1 MLEGSKSCT
10 KCGEVKPIFAF
21 SIAQN
26 KTRKDGSTYKKY
38 RSQCKPCLKDRRSKH
53 NKEWRE
59 RNLEEVR
66 AKARERWRTENPPK
80 EPKPKL
86 TPEEVRE
93 RQRKYY
99 AENKERYKEYGKKYY
114 VENKDMFKEY
124 HKKWVEENKERLKE
138 TRQKWADKN
147 RERINALSNAYAK
160 KMFLQDPEKTRRARN
175 EKKKGMKVKDPQ
187 AWNEKMRRYNAAS
200 QKRMVEGLTDAYVRQ
215 RLARSNDDSP
225 RKISAK
231 DIPQS
236 LVEVKR
242 VQLMILRSLKNEKC

>member
-10 KCGEVKPIFAF
+10 KCKEVKPIFAF

-26 KTRKDGSTYKKY
+26 KIRKDGSIYKKY
-38 RSQCKPCLKDRRSKH
+38 RSQCKPCLKDKMSKH

-66 AKARERWRTENPPK
+66 AKARERWRAANPPK
-80 EPKPKL
+80 EPKPKP

-93 RQRKYY
+93 RQKKYY
-99 AENKERYKEYGKKYY
+99 AENKERYSEYSKKYY
-114 VENKDMFKEY
+114 VKNKNMFKEY
-124 HKKWVEENKERLKE
+124 HKKWVEDNKERLKE
-138 TRQKWADKN
+138 TRQKWVDKN
-147 RERINALSNAYAK
+147 RERINALANANAK
-160 KMFLQDPEKTRRARN
+160 KLFLQNPEKTRHARN
-175 EKKKGMKVKDPQ
+175 EKKKGMKAKDPQ

-200 QKRMVEGLTDAYVRQ
+200 QKKMVAELTDAYVRQ
-215 RLARSNDDSP
+215 RLTRSNDDSP

-242 VQLMILRSLKNEKC
+242 IQLMILRSLKNEKC